1 MSKGTYQIISGTDGY
16 GVKGWLS
23 QWLLAPTLESHQ
35 DCANT
40 SIGFWQVWE
49 TNAKYKTIS
58 LRTVYLNYC
67 NIYIWIQKITKH
79 WCASAMYSICLAS
92 SWVACANGTS
102 KCLSTSETKK
112 ISNLTVGCFWLSSS
126 FWPWSLSSLRRGQE
140 VQAPKWCRQSGTDP
154 LLRPLDDTHMFNFR
168 LKPWEIMFHNEYN
181 ESTSSRKHKEM
192 GRSSKIFQKS
202 WNISMSFSETAAGG
216 GYLMPALSSSL
227 SLVGMRHSKSFLLGW
242 LLFWILHKICSQWHK
257 NTVGA
262 SDVSPPKYAHICKQ
276 L

>member
-1 MSKGTYQIISGTDGY
+1 MSKGHVHRSYRVRMGTVSKDGCLSGCWPLLLKAIKTAQIPRLDFDKSER
-16 GVKGWLS
+16 
-23 QWLLAPTLESHQ
+23 QMQ
-35 DCANT
+35 NT
-40 SIGFWQVWE
+40 RQSACVQYTWTTAI
-49 TNAKYKTIS
+49 Y
-58 LRTVYLNYC
+58 
-67 NIYIWIQKITKH
+67 IYIWIQKITKH

-242 LLFWILHKICSQWHK
+242 LLFLDSTQDMQSMTQKHGRGFGCIPAQIC
-257 NTVGA
+257 
-262 SDVSPPKYAHICKQ
+262 PYM
-276 L
+276 